1 MKKYG
6 LAVLTLTLVLSVA
19 GLSGC
24 KSGSNTD
31 SGKGSSYDT
40 GDAELDEALSK
51 VEKYDAASLVELGVY
66 KGVEVDTSV
75 TQDDIDGA
83 IMNLLSENTTVKKI
97 KKGKVK
103 EGDTVNIDFTGSSLC
118 VCTAGTAAASCKSCC
133 HCECHSCCCD
143 SFH

>member
-6 LAVLTLTLVLSVA
+6 LAVLSLTLVLSVA

-24 KSGSNTD
+24 KSGSDTD
-31 SGKGSSYDT
+31 SGNGSSYDT
-40 GDAELDEALSK
+40 GDAELDEALSQ
-51 VEKYDAASLVELGVY
+51 VEKYDAASLVELGIY

-103 EGDTVNIDFTGSSLC
+103 EGDTVNIDFTG
-118 VCTAGTAAASCKSCC
+118 KM
-133 HCECHSCCCD
+133 D
-143 SFH
+143 